1 MEEMR
6 KMIERRGG
14 ATTTVM
20 PKAPSINVP
29 VPTAI
34 RDSNRLEEWTKLVEN
49 LLEEADKQIA
59 QAIDQ
64 NEALVQDMASL
75 AVDDEVYLSRQ
86 FELY

>member
-14 ATTTVM
+14 ATTTMM
-20 PKAPSINVP
+20 PKSPSITVP

-34 RDSNRLEEWTKLVEN
+34 LDSNRLEEWTKLVET

-75 AVDDEVYLSRQ
+75 AVDDEVYLPKQ
-86 FELY
+86 FELH